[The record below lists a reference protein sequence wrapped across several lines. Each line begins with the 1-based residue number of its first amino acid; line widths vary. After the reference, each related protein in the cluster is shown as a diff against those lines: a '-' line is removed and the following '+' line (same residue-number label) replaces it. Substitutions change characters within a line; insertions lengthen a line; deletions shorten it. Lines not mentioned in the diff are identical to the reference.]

1 MVSDRTGGVRCQRGH
16 LVVIRLG
23 VMVSGRGSNLRALY
37 QAIAKGS
44 VSASIV
50 AVVAD
55 RHDTP
60 AVHWARSEQLP
71 VWEGE
76 PKEWGGKAAFER
88 EIHRFFAEHGVEWVV
103 LAGYMR
109 LVGPDL
115 LGAYASRML
124 NIHPSLLPLF
134 KGLHPQQQ
142 ALAAGVQ
149 QSGCTVHLVTEALD
163 DGPVLGQSVVP
174 VLPGD
179 TVETLSER
187 ILAAEHALLPQVV
200 EQLANGKLSWTE

>member
-1 MVSDRTGGVRCQRGH
+1 M
-16 LVVIRLG
+16 IRLG

-37 QAIAKGS
+37 DAIARGE

-55 RHDTP
+55 RYHTP
-60 AVHWARSEQLP
+60 AIEWARSAHLP
-71 VWEGE
+71 VWEGS
-76 PKEWGGKAAFER
+76 PKDWDDKTAFESD
-88 EIHRFFAEHGVEWVV
+88 IHRFLISQGVEWVV

-109 LVGPDL
+109 LVGPHL
-115 LGAYASRML
+115 LGAYASRIL

-142 ALAAGVQ
+142 ALAAGAT

-179 TVETLSER
+179 TVDTLSAR
-187 ILAAEHALLPQVV
+187 ILDAEHRLLPHVIQR
-200 EQLANGKLSWTE
+200 LANGSLSWIE